1 VRRTTKKNPHEA
13 ETVAELK
20 LLSRADTVLTS
31 MKRVFPALSVVLL
44 CARAHAADASWWATA
59 WSSPTMVQYGVGFN
73 GAFVLEAGNIC
84 ASSTT
89 PCILGSGGGIGANL
103 GVLYGDAT
111 YLGVAYTLTKQDP
124 SRLYRLATLQ
134 QGHLELRRFW
144 ETGRDIR
151 AYVAVLAGLAGY
163 GEEWGVDTYGPL
175 AGLAVGAELEL
186 SERTVIT
193 ASLGYRGI
201 RFSSF
206 QDTSGTV
213 RSAGISHI
221 LALEIALQAR
231 SAL

>member
-1 VRRTTKKNPHEA
+1 MKRRFGLSVLLVCGQLHAA
-13 ETVAELK
+13 ET
-20 LLSRADTVLTS
+20 
-31 MKRVFPALSVVLL
+31 P
-44 CARAHAADASWWATA
+44 WWAKA

-73 GAFVLEAGNIC
+73 GAFVLEPGDLC
-84 ASSTT
+84 ANSAA

-103 GVLYGDAT
+103 GVLYGEAT

-134 QGHLELRRFW
+134 QGHLELRKFW
-144 ETGRDIR
+144 ETGRDVR
-151 AYVAVLAGLAGY
+151 AYAAILAGFAGY

-175 AGLAVGAELEL
+175 VGVALGAELEL
-186 SERTVIT
+186 SERTVLT

-206 QDTSGTV
+206 RDTSGTE
-213 RSAGISHI
+213 RSAGISHMM
-221 LALEIALQAR
+221 ALEIALQAR